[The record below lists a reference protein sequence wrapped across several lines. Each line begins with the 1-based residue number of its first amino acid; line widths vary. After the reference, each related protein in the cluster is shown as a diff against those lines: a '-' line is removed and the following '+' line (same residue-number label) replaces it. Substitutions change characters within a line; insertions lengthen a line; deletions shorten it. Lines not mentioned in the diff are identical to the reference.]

1 MPNDATALA
10 VTQVESEGSASSQDG
25 LCLEHE
31 TALPQLSNLSA
42 AACLKTGYDAD
53 ALRDATLAAGY
64 ALFEADLKGVKGKK
78 NLLNALA
85 LAAEYPDE
93 FGANW
98 DALVDVLC
106 DFSWHPA
113 RGYVLLLRNVS
124 PTLGLSA
131 NDREIAQDILD
142 DTVVYWR
149 QRNTPF
155 WIFLA

>member
-1 MPNDATALA
+1 MEAAAAPQLNNLAAAGCHKLDCSVEVLCDAT
-10 VTQVESEGSASSQDG
+10 V
-25 LCLEHE
+25 
-31 TALPQLSNLSA
+31 
-42 AACLKTGYDAD
+42 
-53 ALRDATLAAGY
+53 AAGF

-85 LAAEYPDE
+85 AATAFPAE

-106 DFSWHPA
+106 DLSWRSAP
-113 RGYVLLLRNVS
+113 GYVLLLRNVS
-124 PTLGLSA
+124 PTLGLSS

-149 QRNTPF
+149 QRNKPF
-155 WIFLA
+155 WVFFA

>member
-1 MPNDATALA
+1 MPKNSSLMLTPVAGEQADTDRSECAR
-10 VTQVESEGSASSQDG
+10 EGSGA
-25 LCLEHE
+25 
-31 TALPQLSNLSA
+31 PQLNDLASA
-42 AACLKTGYDAD
+42 ACHKLECGVDVLHAAVIS
-53 ALRDATLAAGY
+53 AGY

-85 LAAEYPDE
+85 QATGFSGE

-106 DFSWHPA
+106 DLSWRQAP
-113 RGYVLLLRNVS
+113 GYVLVLRNVS

-131 NDREIAQDILD
+131 NDREITQDIFD

-149 QRNTPF
+149 QRNKPF
-155 WIFLA
+155 WIFFA